1 MDNELLRFARASV
14 GVARGCVPLRRTK
27 YAHPV
32 YPATGVFAALL
43 LRERLRLTYRGLE
56 DLLKL
61 SGCLRRLFGLR
72 IVPDHSSLWWFARHH
87 LSPEQIEAAL
97 RETVRRARCSSRH
110 ASQVALDSTG
120 LWLSHTSR
128 YFAWRAQRHRSQR
141 GWLKWALA
149 LWIEPQML
157 LAQRVRPGPCGDFS
171 DLVPLAS
178 KAADVM
184 PYDQLIADAGY
195 NSEANHRFC
204 REQLGV
210 DSLIPA
216 KKRRSATVVATTSYR
231 QEMVRRLSK
240 AGNPEDRA
248 AYRQRWEALT
258 VMSVVKRRCGEALT
272 ARLEPAQQVQA
283 LLRGIAYNVQRLVIL
298 GSSS

>member
-1 MDNELLRFARASV
+1 MV
-14 GVARGCVPLRRTK
+14 VARGCVPLQPTK
-27 YAHPV
+27 HSHPT
-32 YPATGVFAALL
+32 YPAAGLFAALL

-56 DLLKL
+56 AA
-61 SGCLRRLFGLR
+61 SGIWPADRTGSFEPVVVRPPPSVAGTGRSSAAGDGPAGKPHERIYAPGRPRL
-72 IVPDHSSLWWFARHH
+72 H
-87 LSPEQIEAAL
+87 
-97 RETVRRARCSSRH
+97 C
-110 ASQVALDSTG
+110 

-128 YFAWRAQRHRSQR
+128 YFAWRAQRHRGQR
-141 GWLKWALA
+141 GWLKWVLA

-157 LAQRVRPGPCGDFS
+157 LAQRVRPGPAGDFS

-195 NSEANHRFC
+195 DSEANHRFC
-204 REQLGV
+204 REQLGA

-216 KKRRSATVVATTSYR
+216 KKRRSAAVVATTPYR

-240 AGNPEDRA
+240 TGNPADCA
-248 AYRQRWEALT
+248 AYRQRWKVET

-272 ARLEPAQQVQA
+272 ARLEPTQQAQA
-283 LLRGIAYNVQRLVIL
+283 LLRGIAYNIQRLVIL

>member
-1 MDNELLRFARASV
+1 
-14 GVARGCVPLRRTK
+14 
-27 YAHPV
+27 
-32 YPATGVFAALL
+32 
-43 LRERLRLTYRGLE
+43 
-56 DLLKL
+56 
-61 SGCLRRLFGLR
+61 
-72 IVPDHSSLWWFARHH
+72 
-87 LSPEQIEAAL
+87 
-97 RETVRRARCSSRH
+97 
-110 ASQVALDSTG
+110 
-120 LWLSHTSR
+120 
-128 YFAWRAQRHRSQR
+128 
-141 GWLKWALA
+141 
-149 LWIEPQML
+149 
-157 LAQRVRPGPCGDFS
+157 
-171 DLVPLAS
+171 
-178 KAADVM
+178 M

-195 NSEANHRFC
+195 DSEANHRFC

-248 AYRQRWEALT
+248 AYRQRWKALT

-272 ARLEPAQQVQA
+272 ARLEPAQLVQA